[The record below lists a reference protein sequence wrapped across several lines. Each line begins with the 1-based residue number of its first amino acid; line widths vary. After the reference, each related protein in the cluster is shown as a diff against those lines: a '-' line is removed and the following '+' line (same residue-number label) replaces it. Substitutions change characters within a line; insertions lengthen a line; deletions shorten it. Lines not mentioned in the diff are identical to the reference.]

1 MPRRGKPRRVTGPA
15 RSRSIFG
22 LGAGSPGG
30 ELFDESAKRS
40 WPRRPRFSPPLGWF
54 HDHGR
59 DGRGDQG
66 FQISLNVRELWCIVA
81 LVRPLLSLSIGHALL
96 FVRPKLRLFG
106 IYEPL
111 GSNRPRSLPAHCP
124 RECDGRDYSTRKS
137 HALCCEQDFR
147 NLLNQ
152 PLRRRRIVTAIFS
165 LSPTPS
171 QGTQEISSKITYKSV
186 FSVSSIN
193 PCALSTEN
201 GGCTIPKCESAR
213 CKRCRMVARAA
224 GAPGRHFQSVT
235 LLPFAVCA
243 LEGHGHGVSFGLD
256 RRDYFVELAELWIG
270 GRIAYRAPIPRLVT
284 VPGPNPDTGSRDLD

>member
-1 MPRRGKPRRVTGPA
+1 MASPTSPKSPKSTRNAMPLKVSPRTPAPRGA
-15 RSRSIFG
+15 AQSLIS
-22 LGAGSPGG
+22 AGSSTE
-30 ELFDESAKRS
+30 ELFDESAHPSCPPTGFSRS
-40 WPRRPRFSPPLGWF
+40 LGWF
-54 HDHGR
+54 HDNGR
-59 DGRGDQG
+59 DGRSDQG
-66 FQISLNVRELWCIVA
+66 LEISLNVWDLLCIA
-81 LVRPLLSLSIGHALL
+81 LVRPVLSLS
-96 FVRPKLRLFG
+96 
-106 IYEPL
+106 
-111 GSNRPRSLPAHCP
+111 
-124 RECDGRDYSTRKS
+124 
-137 HALCCEQDFR
+137 ALCCEQDFR

-243 LEGHGHGVSFGLD
+243 LEGHGHGVSFGLN
-256 RRDYFVELAELWIG
+256 RRDYFVKLAELWVG
-270 GRIAYRAPIPRLVT
+270 GRIAHRAPIPRLVT